1 MNAVSR
7 SDSMR
12 GGGRATGG
20 HTADPITFDAFDPS
34 ARADPYPAYRR
45 VRDAAALFPYEFG
58 DVPVTLITR
67 YEECAAI
74 LTGSDWGHGYAAGIS
89 PFRDTT
95 AAIPG
100 SFVRMDPPEHGRYRK
115 LVAKAFTPRLM
126 AEMVPV
132 AGQVVRD
139 LVDAAVRRGELDVL
153 NDLAVPLA
161 VAMVPVRLLGADP
174 ADGALF
180 REWQLAIARGSDPD
194 SLLGPDEVAAR
205 GTAAMECMGYFARL
219 IQQKKAH
226 PTPDL
231 LSALVSVS
239 DAQLTEPEVIGIA
252 LLTLV
257 AGMETSINLIGNG
270 MLALLRN
277 PVQLQL
283 LRDNPEL
290 IGPSLDEMLRY
301 DAPTQFTIRVALADT
316 TVGEHEFR
324 RGDGVVVL
332 TASASRD
339 DRVYPEADTFDVT
352 RYAGNRPARKHLG
365 FSLGIHY
372 CVGAPLARIEAEAA
386 LGTLLDRASE
396 LELATDTVE
405 YRPSLIHRGI
415 VSLPVSL

>member
-1 MNAVSR
+1 MNTVTPAEV
-7 SDSMR
+7 
-12 GGGRATGG
+12 
-20 HTADPITFDAFDPS
+20 TFDAFDPS
-34 ARADPYPAYRR
+34 ERADPYPAYRR
-45 VRDAAALFPYEFG
+45 VRDAAALFPFAFG
-58 DVPVTLITR
+58 DVPVTLVTR

-74 LTGSDWGHGYAAGIS
+74 LTGADWGHGYAAGIS

-126 AEMVPV
+126 AEMAPV
-132 AGQVVRD
+132 AGQVVREI
-139 LVDAAVRRGELDVL
+139 VDAALVRGELDVL
-153 NDLAVPLA
+153 DGLAVPLA

-174 ADGALF
+174 ADAAKF

-194 SLLGPDEVAAR
+194 SLLGPRDVAAR
-205 GTAAMECMGYFARL
+205 TAAAVECMGYFARL
-219 IQQKKAH
+219 VQRKKEN

-231 LSALVSVS
+231 LSALVAASADS
-239 DAQLTEPEVIGIA
+239 DQLTEPEVIGIA

-270 MLALLRN
+270 MLALLRS
-277 PVQLQL
+277 PDQLAL
-283 LRDNPEL
+283 LRDQPDL
-290 IGPSLDEMLRY
+290 IAPALDEMLRY

-316 TVGEHEFR
+316 VVGGHRFR

-339 DRVYPEADTFDVT
+339 DRVYPDADRFDVT
-352 RYAGNRPARKHLG
+352 RYAGNHPARKHLG

-386 LGTLLDRASE
+386 VGALLARAPK
-396 LELATDTVE
+396 LAPATDAIE

-415 VSLPVSL
+415 VSLPVTL

>member
-1 MNAVSR
+1 M
-7 SDSMR
+7 
-12 GGGRATGG
+12 
-20 HTADPITFDAFDPS
+20 TAADEITFDAFEPS
-34 ARADPYPAYRR
+34 ERADPYPAYRR
-45 VRDAAALFPYEFG
+45 ARDAAALLPYAFG
-58 DVPVTLITR
+58 DVPVTLVTR

-74 LTGSDWGHGYAAGIS
+74 LTGNDWGHGYAAGIS

-100 SFVRMDPPEHGRYRK
+100 SFVRMDPPEHSRYHK
-115 LVAKAFTPRLM
+115 LVARGFTPRVM
-126 AEMVPV
+126 AGLAPV
-132 AGQVVRD
+132 AGQVVGE
-139 LVDAAVRRGELDVL
+139 LVDAALGRGELDIL

-180 REWQLAIARGSDPD
+180 RAWQLAIARGTDPD
-194 SLLGPDEVAAR
+194 SMLGDAEVAAR
-205 GTAAMECMGYFARL
+205 GAAALECMGYFARVVA
-219 IQQKKAH
+219 QRAGN
-226 PTPDL
+226 PGDDL
-231 LSALVSVS
+231 LGTLIAAVG
-239 DAQLTEPEVIGIA
+239 DGALTEPEVIGIA

-277 PVQLQL
+277 PDQLRL
-283 LRDNPEL
+283 LRANREL
-290 IGPSLDEMLRY
+290 IGPALDEMLRY
-301 DAPTQFTIRVALADT
+301 DAPTQFTIRVALRDT
-316 TVGEHEFR
+316 VVGGHEFR

-339 DRVYPEADTFDVT
+339 DRVYPEADRFDIT
-352 RYAGNRPARKHLG
+352 RYAGNRPARRHLG

-386 LGTLLDRASE
+386 IGALLDRAPA
-396 LELATDTVE
+396 LALATGAVQ

-415 VSLPVSL
+415 VSLPVTL

>member
-1 MNAVSR
+1 MNAVSPAEV
-7 SDSMR
+7 S
-12 GGGRATGG
+12 
-20 HTADPITFDAFDPS
+20 FDAFDPS

-45 VRDAAALFPYEFG
+45 VRDAAALFPYAFG

-74 LTGSDWGHGYAAGIS
+74 LTGADWGHGYAAGIS

-100 SFVRMDPPEHGRYRK
+100 SFVRMDPPEHARYRK

-126 AEMVPV
+126 AEMAPV
-132 AGQVVRD
+132 AGQVVREI
-139 LVDAAVRRGELDVL
+139 VDEALERGELDVL
-153 NDLAVPLA
+153 DGLAVPLA

-174 ADGALF
+174 ADGAKF

-194 SLLGPDEVAAR
+194 SLLGPQDVTAR
-205 GTAAMECMGYFARL
+205 TAAAMECMGYFARL
-219 IQQKKAH
+219 VQRKKQN

-231 LSALVSVS
+231 LSALVAASADS
-239 DAQLTEPEVIGIA
+239 DQLTEPEVVGMA

-257 AGMETSINLIGNG
+257 AGMETSINLICNG

-277 PVQLQL
+277 PDQLAL
-283 LRDNPEL
+283 LRDDPAL
-290 IGPSLDEMLRY
+290 IAPALDEMLRY

-316 TVGEHEFR
+316 TVGEHRFR

-339 DRVYPEADTFDVT
+339 DRVYPDADSFDVT
-352 RYAGNRPARKHLG
+352 RYAGNHPARKHLG

-386 LGTLLDRASE
+386 IGALLARAP
-396 LELATDTVE
+396 ELAPATDAIE

-415 VSLPVSL
+415 VSLPVTL

>member
-1 MNAVSR
+1 MSTAVP
-7 SDSMR
+7 
-12 GGGRATGG
+12 
-20 HTADPITFDAFDPS
+20 ADVTFDAFDPS
-34 ARADPYPAYRR
+34 ERADPYPAYRR
-45 VRDAAALFPYEFG
+45 VRDAAPLFPYEFG

-74 LTGSDWGHGYAAGIS
+74 LTGTDWGHGYAAGIS

-100 SFVRMDPPEHGRYRK
+100 SFVRMDPPEHSRYRK
-115 LVAKAFTPRLM
+115 LVAKAFTPRMM
-126 AEMVPV
+126 ADMVPL
-132 AGQVVRD
+132 AGQVVQD
-139 LVDAAVRRGELDVL
+139 LVEAALRRGELDVL
-153 NDLAVPLA
+153 NGLAVPLA

-174 ADGALF
+174 ADAALF
-180 REWQLAIARGSDPD
+180 RQWQLAIARGSDPD
-194 SLLGPDEVAAR
+194 SLLGEADVTAR
-205 GTAAMECMGYFARL
+205 GAAAMECMGYFGRL
-219 IQQKKAH
+219 IQQKKDNPAS
-226 PTPDL
+226 DL
-231 LSALVSVS
+231 LSTLVAASQ
-239 DAQLTEPEVIGIA
+239 DGQLTEPEVIGIS

-277 PVQLQL
+277 PEQLAL

-290 IGPSLDEMLRY
+290 IGPALDEMMRY

-316 TVGEHEFR
+316 AVGEYRFQ

-339 DRVYPEADTFDVT
+339 DRVYPDADVFDVT

-386 LGTLLDRASE
+386 VGQLLASAPK
-396 LELATDTVE
+396 LALVTDTVG
-405 YRPSLIHRGI
+405 YQPSLIHRGI
-415 VSLPVSL
+415 LSLPVTL

>member
-1 MNAVSR
+1 MNTVTPP
-7 SDSMR
+7 DV
-12 GGGRATGG
+12 
-20 HTADPITFDAFDPS
+20 TFDAFDPS

-45 VRDAAALFPYEFG
+45 VRDAAALFPYAFG

-74 LTGSDWGHGYAAGIS
+74 LTGADWGHGYAAGIS

-126 AEMVPV
+126 AELAPV
-132 AGQVVRD
+132 AGQVVREI
-139 LVDAAVRRGELDVL
+139 VDAALVRGELDVL
-153 NDLAVPLA
+153 DGLAVPLA

-174 ADGALF
+174 ADGAKF

-194 SLLGPDEVAAR
+194 SLLGPEDVTAR
-205 GTAAMECMGYFARL
+205 TAAAMECMGYFARL
-219 IQQKKAH
+219 VQQKKQN

-231 LSALVSVS
+231 LSALVAAGADS
-239 DAQLTEPEVIGIA
+239 DQLTEPEVIGMA

-277 PVQLQL
+277 PGQLAL

-290 IGPSLDEMLRY
+290 IAPALDEMLRY

-316 TVGEHEFR
+316 TVGEHQFR

-339 DRVYPEADTFDVT
+339 DRVYPDADSFDVT

-386 LGTLLDRASE
+386 VGALLARAPK
-396 LELATDTVE
+396 LAPATDAIE

-415 VSLPVSL
+415 VSLPVTM

>member
-1 MNAVSR
+1 MS
-7 SDSMR
+7 
-12 GGGRATGG
+12 
-20 HTADPITFDAFDPS
+20 TALPTDLTFDAFDPS
-34 ARADPYPAYRR
+34 ERVDPYPAYRR
-45 VRDAAALFPYEFG
+45 VRDAAPLFPYAFG
-58 DVPVTLITR
+58 DVPVTLVTR

-74 LTGSDWGHGYAAGIS
+74 LTGADWGHGYAAGIS

-115 LVAKAFTPRLM
+115 LVAKAFTPRMM
-126 AEMVPV
+126 AEMVPL
-132 AGQVVRD
+132 AGQVVAD
-139 LVDAAVRRGELDVL
+139 LVAAALRRGELDVL
-153 NDLAVPLA
+153 NGLAVPLA

-180 REWQLAIARGSDPD
+180 RQWQLAIARGSDPD
-194 SLLGPDEVAAR
+194 SLLGAADVEAR
-205 GTAAMECMGYFARL
+205 GAAAMECMGYFGRL
-219 IQQKKAH
+219 AQQKKAN

-231 LSALVSVS
+231 LSALVS
-239 DAQLTEPEVIGIA
+239 AAGAGLITEPEVIGIA

-277 PVQLQL
+277 PEQLAL
-283 LRDNPEL
+283 LRDNPAL
-290 IGPSLDEMLRY
+290 IGPALEEMLRY

-339 DRVYPEADTFDVT
+339 ERVYPDADVFDVT

-372 CVGAPLARIEAEAA
+372 CVGAPLARIEAEQAI
-386 LGTLLDRASE
+386 GRLLSE
-396 LELATDTVE
+396 APELALATESIE
-405 YRPSLIHRGI
+405 YQPSLIHRGI
-415 VSLPVSL
+415 LSLPVTL

>member
-1 MNAVSR
+1 MNTV
-7 SDSMR
+7 
-12 GGGRATGG
+12 TP
-20 HTADPITFDAFDPS
+20 ADVTFDAFDPS
-34 ARADPYPAYRR
+34 ERADPYPAYRR
-45 VRDAAALFPYEFG
+45 VRDAAALFPYAFG
-58 DVPVTLITR
+58 DVPVTLVTR

-74 LTGSDWGHGYAAGIS
+74 LTGADWGHGYAAGIS

-132 AGQVVRD
+132 AGQVVREI
-139 LVDAAVRRGELDVL
+139 VDAALVRGELDVL
-153 NDLAVPLA
+153 DDLAVPLA

-174 ADGALF
+174 ADGPKF

-194 SLLGPDEVAAR
+194 SLLGPRDVAAR
-205 GTAAMECMGYFARL
+205 TAAAVECMGYFARL
-219 IQQKKAH
+219 VQRKKEH

-231 LSALVSVS
+231 LSALVAASA
-239 DAQLTEPEVIGIA
+239 DGDQLTEPEVIGMA

-277 PVQLQL
+277 PDQLDL
-283 LRDNPEL
+283 LRNRPEL
-290 IGPSLDEMLRY
+290 IAPALDEMLRY

-316 TVGEHEFR
+316 VVGEHQFR

-339 DRVYPEADTFDVT
+339 DRVYPDADRFDVT
-352 RYAGNRPARKHLG
+352 RYAGNHPARKHLG

-386 LGTLLDRASE
+386 IGELLARAPRLAPASE
-396 LELATDTVE
+396 VIE

-415 VSLPVSL
+415 VSLPVTL

>member
-1 MNAVSR
+1 MNTVTPP
-7 SDSMR
+7 DV
-12 GGGRATGG
+12 
-20 HTADPITFDAFDPS
+20 TFDAFDPS

-45 VRDAAALFPYEFG
+45 VRDAAALFPYAFG

-74 LTGSDWGHGYAAGIS
+74 LTGADWGHGYAAGIS

-126 AEMVPV
+126 AELVPV
-132 AGQVVRD
+132 AGQVVREI
-139 LVDAAVRRGELDVL
+139 VDAALVRGELDVL
-153 NDLAVPLA
+153 DGLAVPLA

-174 ADGALF
+174 ADGAKF

-194 SLLGPDEVAAR
+194 SLLGPEDVTAR
-205 GTAAMECMGYFARL
+205 TAAAMECMGYFARL
-219 IQQKKAH
+219 VQQKKRN

-231 LSALVSVS
+231 LSALVAASADS
-239 DAQLTEPEVIGIA
+239 DQLTEPEVIGMA

-277 PVQLQL
+277 PGQLAL

-290 IGPSLDEMLRY
+290 IAPALDEMLRY

-316 TVGEHEFR
+316 TVGEHQFR

-339 DRVYPEADTFDVT
+339 DRVYPDADSFDVT

-386 LGTLLDRASE
+386 VGELLARAPK
-396 LELATDTVE
+396 LAPATDAIE

-415 VSLPVSL
+415 VSLPVTM

>member
-1 MNAVSR
+1 M
-7 SDSMR
+7 
-12 GGGRATGG
+12 
-20 HTADPITFDAFDPS
+20 TAADEITFDAFEPS
-34 ARADPYPAYRR
+34 ERADPYPAYRR
-45 VRDAAALFPYEFG
+45 ARDAAALLPFAFG
-58 DVPVTLITR
+58 DVPVTLVTR

-74 LTGSDWGHGYAAGIS
+74 LTGNDWGHGYAAGIS

-100 SFVRMDPPEHGRYRK
+100 SFVRMDPPEHSRYHK
-115 LVAKAFTPRLM
+115 LVARGFTPRVM
-126 AEMVPV
+126 ASLAPV
-132 AGQVVRD
+132 AGQVVGA
-139 LVDAAVRRGELDVL
+139 LVDAALDRGELDIL

-180 REWQLAIARGSDPD
+180 RAWQLAIARGTDPD
-194 SLLGPDEVAAR
+194 SMLGDADVAAR
-205 GTAAMECMGYFARL
+205 GAAALECMGYFARVVA
-219 IQQKKAH
+219 QRAGN
-226 PTPDL
+226 PGDDL
-231 LSALVSVS
+231 LGTLIAAVG
-239 DAQLTEPEVIGIA
+239 DGALTEPEVIGIA

-277 PVQLQL
+277 PDQLRL
-283 LRDNPEL
+283 LRANREL
-290 IGPSLDEMLRY
+290 IGPALEEMLRY
-301 DAPTQFTIRVALADT
+301 DAPTQFTIRVALRDT
-316 TVGEHEFR
+316 VVGGHEFR

-339 DRVYPEADTFDVT
+339 DRVYPAADRFDIT
-352 RYAGNRPARKHLG
+352 RYAGNRPARRHLG

-386 LGTLLDRASE
+386 IGALLDRAPA
-396 LELATDTVE
+396 LALATDAVR

-415 VSLPVSL
+415 VSLPVTL

>member
-1 MNAVSR
+1 MNTVTPAEV
-7 SDSMR
+7 
-12 GGGRATGG
+12 
-20 HTADPITFDAFDPS
+20 TFDAFDAS
-34 ARADPYPAYRR
+34 ERADPYPAYRR
-45 VRDAAALFPYEFG
+45 VRDAAALFPYALG
-58 DVPVTLITR
+58 DVPVTLVTR

-74 LTGSDWGHGYAAGIS
+74 LTGADWGHGYAAGIS

-126 AEMVPV
+126 AEMAPV
-132 AGQVVRD
+132 AGAVVREI
-139 LVDAAVRRGELDVL
+139 VDSALTRGELDVL
-153 NDLAVPLA
+153 DGLAVPLA

-174 ADGALF
+174 ADGAKF
-180 REWQLAIARGSDPD
+180 RQWQLAIARGSDPD
-194 SLLGPDEVAAR
+194 SLLGPDDVAAR
-205 GTAAMECMGYFARL
+205 AAAAMECMGYFARL
-219 IQQKKAH
+219 VQQKKQN

-231 LSALVSVS
+231 LSALVAASA
-239 DAQLTEPEVIGIA
+239 DGGQLTEPEVIGIA

-277 PVQLQL
+277 PEQLAL
-283 LRDNPEL
+283 LRDNPAL
-290 IGPSLDEMLRY
+290 IAPALDEMLRY

-316 TVGEHEFR
+316 VVGEHRFR

-339 DRVYPEADTFDVT
+339 DRVYPDADRFDVT

-386 LGTLLDRASE
+386 IGALLARAA
-396 LELATDTVE
+396 ELAPATDAIE

-415 VSLPVSL
+415 VSLPVTL